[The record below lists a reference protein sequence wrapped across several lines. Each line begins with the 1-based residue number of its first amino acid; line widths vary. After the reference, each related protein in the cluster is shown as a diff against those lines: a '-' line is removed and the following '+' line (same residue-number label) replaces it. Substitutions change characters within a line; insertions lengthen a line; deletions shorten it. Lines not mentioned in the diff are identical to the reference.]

1 MSMTTP
7 RLRSDLRSEPVED
20 AQGVLYFDVSDPK
33 NGGVLRLFDFE
44 WLLALKFDGQR
55 GLDEIAKQAEGELGL
70 AASAD
75 DLKVYAE
82 RLGQL
87 GLLEGVMAQPGKLP
101 GNLMATA
108 YLQAAGLVARVEVT
122 PYTGKAAAAPA
133 VEKPVEKPVE
143 KLAPPVKTPDVVAAK
158 PAPVVEPQKPV
169 APVKPAEPVVVA
181 KPIEPVRRTPARE
194 DDDRMGQPVLQLR
207 PPSRVAAES
216 PKPALS
222 EPPAKPTPPVK
233 VAPPVETVAPP
244 VAAPRSNLLEALESL
259 PPPVDEPEAAS
270 TPAKIELPP
279 SVTETPSSLLNEVM
293 AATKPEPVV
302 EAKKAPVVP
311 IEVELPP
318 KPVEAPKPVE
328 VAPPVEVAKPVE
340 PPKPAEV
347 AKPVEPPKPV
357 EVAKPAE
364 PPKPVDPQKPA
375 TVQPTPPAQEP
386 SGGGGKWVV
395 IVLLLLAIGGA
406 VFWFVV
412 KPMMTKV
419 SVKTAP
425 ALLADVTSNFS
436 TPAKVKAS
444 EPTVLKLGAA
454 GKVQKLVDE
463 GKSVTAGETLVE
475 LDSFAAIGKA
485 QVDAQKALDG
495 LKKKLETGKLKGKA
509 AADLQAKITE
519 KQNKIAELETQ
530 GKAARLV
537 AEKDGAVAKVLVKQG
552 QAVTAGTDAVSVAD
566 KGLVAELQVPANDS
580 ASLSGGQT
588 IALCNTGKTLS
599 IKATIKSVTKQDSQN
614 VVQIAL
620 PADAAVKAGDEL
632 LVEKGK
638 IEQVASLPATA
649 VVDGKVFIVKDGKV
663 ATVAVAVA
671 GQESSS
677 VLVKGLTGGEQV
689 IQARSPELHDGVEV
703 EIAR

>member
-1 MSMTTP
+1 
-7 RLRSDLRSEPVED
+7 
-20 AQGVLYFDVSDPK
+20 
-33 NGGVLRLFDFE
+33 
-44 WLLALKFDGQR
+44 
-55 GLDEIAKQAEGELGL
+55 
-70 AASAD
+70 
-75 DLKVYAE
+75 
-82 RLGQL
+82 
-87 GLLEGVMAQPGKLP
+87 
-101 GNLMATA
+101 
-108 YLQAAGLVARVEVT
+108 
-122 PYTGKAAAAPA
+122 
-133 VEKPVEKPVE
+133 
-143 KLAPPVKTPDVVAAK
+143 
-158 PAPVVEPQKPV
+158 
-169 APVKPAEPVVVA
+169 
-181 KPIEPVRRTPARE
+181 
-194 DDDRMGQPVLQLR
+194 
-207 PPSRVAAES
+207 
-216 PKPALS
+216 
-222 EPPAKPTPPVK
+222 
-233 VAPPVETVAPP
+233 
-244 VAAPRSNLLEALESL
+244 
-259 PPPVDEPEAAS
+259 
-270 TPAKIELPP
+270 
-279 SVTETPSSLLNEVM
+279 
-293 AATKPEPVV
+293 
-302 EAKKAPVVP
+302 
-311 IEVELPP
+311 VELPP

-340 PPKPAEV
+340 PPKPVEV

-357 EVAKPAE
+357 E
-364 PPKPVDPQKPA
+364 PQKPA